1 MRGGTR
7 PPHLRGPRY
16 NEHTSKFDGDN
27 IWYAVQP
34 VITSSPLDHLNSQ
47 FESWKDAGNDY
58 LTK

>member
-1 MRGGTR
+1 MRGGQGL
-7 PPHLRGPRY
+7 PIFGDPD

-47 FESWKDAGNDY
+47 FELWKDAGNDY